1 MGKEGLRSLLAATAI
16 AVAACS
22 HTRPVESVRLA
33 TLSFEKGMS
42 AADVEDILGS
52 PDGASPAVCGASLP
66 QPDQCVDWI
75 YATNTKESLRVLFQ
89 TVDGRLLVDSWNWR

>member
-1 MGKEGLRSLLAATAI
+1 MSNETVRSLLAATAI
-16 AVAACS
+16 AVAGCS

-33 TLSFEKGMS
+33 TLSFERGMS
-42 AADVEDILGS
+42 AAEVEDILGS

-66 QPDQCVDWI
+66 QPDKCVGWT

-89 TVDGRLLVDSWNWR
+89 AVDGRLLVDSWYWR